1 MADPLLDVEDVH
13 AGYGKTKVLEGVSL
27 SVPEESVVSLVG
39 RNGAGKTTTLRA
51 ISGHV
56 DVTAGSV
63 RLAGEDVTGL
73 DPETLY
79 RKGIGLVPENREVF
93 PGLTVKENLKMGAT
107 TTDDGWLT
115 FEEAYELFPRLGERQ
130 AQMGKTLS
138 GGEQQMLAIA
148 RSLMGDTEVLLLD
161 EPTEGLA
168 PQIVEDI
175 VDIIGELADR
185 GLTVLIVE
193 QNIGAVTEV
202 ADHHHVLANGQVVF
216 EGSTDELSDAQDV
229 QERYLGVS
237 QTR

>member
-1 MADPLLDVEDVH
+1 MSDPLLEVEDLH
-13 AGYGKTKVLEGVSL
+13 AGYGKTTVLEGVSL

-51 ISGHV
+51 ITGHV

-63 RLAGEDVTGL
+63 RLGGEDVTGL
-73 DPETLY
+73 DPETIY

-93 PGLTVKENLKMGAT
+93 PGLTVEENLKMGAT
-107 TTDDGWLT
+107 TTDEGWLT
-115 FEEAYELFPRLGERQ
+115 FEEAYDLFPRLGDRK
-130 AQMGKTLS
+130 AQLGRTLS

-168 PQIVEDI
+168 PQIVDDI
-175 VDIIGELADR
+175 VAIIEKLADR

-193 QNIGAVTEV
+193 QNIEAVTAV
-202 ADHHHVLANGQVVF
+202 ADYHHVLANGQVVF
-216 EGSTDELSDAQDV
+216 EGSTDDLSDARDV

-237 QTR
+237 QSR